1 MASLLTADVAQ
12 LLTNASMRPIV
23 RKKAALALLRLLRK
37 SSDNAEDILP
47 AEVRSVVVEYANVLM
62 LAMCRYKAGGHPVLL
77 PNDSLAL
84 HYSLFCSCY
93 CIVFSSV
100 VPACAPGIVM
110 LPGLPGNH
118 DRVAMRLHVLS

>member
-47 AEVRSVVVEYANVLM
+47 AEVVNHCFDSLIVQTVLVS
-62 LAMCRYKAGGHPVLL
+62 AMCRARQAVDARITLL
-77 PNDSLAL
+77 GDDVAL
-84 HYSLFCSCY
+84 HQ
-93 CIVFSSV
+93 
-100 VPACAPGIVM
+100 
-110 LPGLPGNH
+110 
-118 DRVAMRLHVLS
+118 